1 MDNRAKQGGRAGP
14 SACVSSSRP
23 LSMAPPK
30 KHPNP
35 LLFVGISALSFVAF
49 SATLRYR
56 QATSPASAQPRQADH
71 PLVPPR
77 HKEA

>member
-1 MDNRAKQGGRAGP
+1 MDNRAKQGGRAGA

-35 LLFVGISALSFVAF
+35 LLFVGISALCDGEKPHRKAK
-49 SATLRYR
+49 T
-56 QATSPASAQPRQADH
+56 
-71 PLVPPR
+71 
-77 HKEA
+77 